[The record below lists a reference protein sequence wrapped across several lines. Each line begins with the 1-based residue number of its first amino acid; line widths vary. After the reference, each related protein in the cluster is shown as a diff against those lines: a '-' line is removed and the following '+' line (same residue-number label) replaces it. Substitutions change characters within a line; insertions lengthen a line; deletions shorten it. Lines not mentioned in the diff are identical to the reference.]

1 MPSLGSGRSRTHRT
15 ARDDSILGSQAMGI
29 SVKGFGRAVSTTFG
43 ASGRLHPRFK
53 SQRASIPQVIHQA
66 GRNHFGL
73 RFALASR
80 AMRGDTGRPGLTQR
94 PAEME
99 AELVRLFL
107 PEPSRLQVQ
116 DCA

>member
-1 MPSLGSGRSRTHRT
+1 MEVVEVAQHATSRN
-15 ARDDSILGSQAMGI
+15 SILGSQARL
-29 SVKGFGRAVSTTFG
+29 SGFGPPPEVQVG
-43 ASGRLHPRFK
+43 ASFDTTSYP
-53 SQRASIPQVIHQA
+53 P
-66 GRNHFGL
+66 GL
-73 RFALASR
+73 SRPFSSFALASAR
-80 AMRGDTGRPGLTQR
+80 VLNDALRGDTGRPGLTQR